1 MSKTCNS
8 DANFLIIM
16 LILRSIDKYIS
27 TRIKVFVIFIE
38 DEGMEGHLYDSCN
51 YNNILACVNSTCHDS
66 SITAM
71 HVVYI

>member
-1 MSKTCNS
+1 MSRTCNS

-27 TRIKVFVIFIE
+27 TRIKVFVIFIK
-38 DEGMEGHLYDSCN
+38 DEGMEGRLYDSCN
-51 YNNILACVNSTCHDS
+51 YNNILTCVNSTCHDS
-66 SITAM
+66 SIIAI